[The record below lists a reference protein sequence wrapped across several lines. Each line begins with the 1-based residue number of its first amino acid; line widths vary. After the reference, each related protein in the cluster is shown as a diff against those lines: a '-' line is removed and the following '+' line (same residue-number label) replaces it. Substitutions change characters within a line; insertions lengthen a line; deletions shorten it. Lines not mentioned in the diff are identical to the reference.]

1 MIKYSVIGTSWITKA
16 FIDGAKKVPELSL
29 SGVYSRTKERA
40 EQFKNEV
47 GAKKTFTSLEE
58 LCEDDCDFV
67 YVASPNSC
75 HFSQCKYL
83 LENKKSVIC
92 EKPIT
97 VTADEFRELFDV
109 AQENGVIYF
118 EAIMYMHTKTRK
130 TLIDAVKKLGSITSA
145 HIDYSQL
152 SSKYPAL
159 KRGELP
165 NIFNPE
171 MKTGALN
178 DLGIYCV
185 YPVVDLFGIPK
196 KIVPVQTFLS
206 TGADGCGSAEFVYDS
221 FQVSIT
227 YSKLAES
234 RAPSQILGDAGTLT
248 IGKISQLSE
257 IKLYGNDGNCEIISG
272 EFEKSELMKNEAL
285 SMVSFLS
292 NPKESRDF
300 YLECAKMSENVLS
313 CMEKMR
319 TLFEV

>member
-16 FIDGAKKVPELSL
+16 FIDGAKKVSELSL
-29 SGVYSRTKERA
+29 SGVYSRTKERG
-40 EQFKNEV
+40 EEFKKEV
-47 GAKKTFTSLEE
+47 GAEKVFTTLKE
-58 LCEDDCDFV
+58 LSEDDCDFV

-97 VTADEFRELFDV
+97 VTADEFRELF
-109 AQENGVIYF
+109 AIAEKNGVIYF
-118 EAIMYMHTKTRK
+118 EAIMYMHSPER
-130 TLIDAVKKLGSITSA
+130 KKLLKEVKSLGSVTSA

-196 KIVPVQTFLS
+196 KIVPAMTFLE
-206 TGADGCGSAEFVYDS
+206 TGADGCGSAEFIYEGL
-221 FQVSIT
+221 QVSVT

-234 RAPSQILGDAGTLT
+234 RAPSQILGDGGTLT
-248 IGKISQLSE
+248 IDKISQLSGMKCFDNE
-257 IKLYGNDGNCEIISG
+257 GKYEIITG
-272 EFEKSELMKNEAL
+272 EFEKSELMANEAR
-285 SMVSFLS
+285 SMVWFLS
-292 NPKESRDF
+292 EQKKSREF
-300 YLECAKMSENVLS
+300 YIECAKISENVLL

-319 TLFEV
+319 TEREV